1 MFTDT
6 DTWIYGLHCLML
18 NSFRIY
24 GRLHQHQPSL
34 ASARTINKKSLDWTG
49 TQLFCRKCYIIS
61 WTKDSC
67 MKVTLESLYT
77 LLSWHQ
83 RTFIFIMQQTQNL
96 SQMKKI
102 TILSKEFHK
111 TNTYL
116 RFWNG
121 NKNM

>member
-1 MFTDT
+1 MDIWTALIDAEQL
-6 DTWIYGLHCLML
+6 WNIWA
-18 NSFRIY
+18 
-24 GRLHQHQPSL
+24 P
-34 ASARTINKKSLDWTG
+34 ASASTFISLRSYNKQEKFGLDGDPT
-49 TQLFCRKCYIIS
+49 FCRKCYIIS

-96 SQMKKI
+96 SQMKEM

-116 RFWNG
+116 MFRNG